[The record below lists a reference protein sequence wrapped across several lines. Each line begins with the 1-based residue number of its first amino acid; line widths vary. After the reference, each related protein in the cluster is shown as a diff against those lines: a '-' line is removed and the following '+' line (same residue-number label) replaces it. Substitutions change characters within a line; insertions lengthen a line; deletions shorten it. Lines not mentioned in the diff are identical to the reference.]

1 MDQKSLSLVI
11 CLSIFM
17 GILVLVTL
25 HLCVENVW
33 ACISKRFNRLQQIA
47 HARMIQDIENKDVPI
62 VMAVPK

>member
-11 CLSIFM
+11 CLSISM

-25 HLCVENVW
+25 CLIVQNVW
-33 ACISKRFNRLQQIA
+33 SCVSKLFNKPQQIA
-47 HARMIQDIENKDVPI
+47 HARMIQDIENQDLPI